1 MDLFDLTGRVAI
13 VTGGNGG
20 IGLGMAKGLAGAG
33 ATVVITG
40 RNAAKAEGALAA
52 LRALGCA
59 VGFIEGD
66 VRDEATC
73 NRIVAETVAIHG
85 RLDVLVNNAG
95 AHAYGS
101 AEKLSLEKWRVDID
115 TNLTAAFMLCRAAYE
130 PLKKAATQRPHGG
143 RIINVGSLA
152 SKGALSYSV
161 NYCASKGGILQLT
174 QALAVEWGPDGIN
187 TNCILPGWVETDITA
202 GTKNTPGLPEMIAQR
217 TPIARWGQPDDF
229 AGIAVYLAGRASD
242 FMNGSAITID
252 GGYSIKLL

>member
-1 MDLFDLTGRVAI
+1 MNLFDLTGRVAI

-40 RNAAKAEGALAA
+40 RNAAKAEGALSE
-52 LRALGCA
+52 LKALGGE

-73 NRIVAETVAIHG
+73 NRIIGETVARYG
-85 RLDVLVNNAG
+85 RLDALVNNAG

-101 AEKLSLEKWRVDID
+101 AEKMSLETWKVDID
-115 TNLTAAFMLCRAAYE
+115 TNLTAMFLLCRAAYE
-130 PLKKAATQRPHGG
+130 PLKQAGAQRPHGG

-161 NYCASKGGILQLT
+161 NYCASKGGVLQLT

-187 TNCILPGWVETDITA
+187 TNCMLPGWVETDITA
-202 GTKNTPGLPEMIAQR
+202 GTKNVPGLPETIAQR
-217 TPIARWGQPDDF
+217 TPTGRWGHPDDF
-229 AGIAVYLAGRASD
+229 AGIAVYLASQASD